1 MVKRNSM
8 NKTPY
13 DIEHEIEGFHWWF
26 GVRKK
31 FLKSIISSLH
41 LPLECVALDIG
52 CGAGSNLKMIESA
65 GFNIIGLDR
74 SIYALSLVKK
84 KLNVPL
90 INGDLNRLPIRANS
104 IGLIIAADILEHLD
118 NDVNG
123 IREIYRSLREGGIL
137 ILTVPAFRSLWGVQ
151 DIVTG
156 HRRRYSKKEI
166 LDKLIHQRFDI
177 LKSSYFN
184 FFLFLPILLARRM
197 IYLLGLNVQS
207 ENEINSPFIN
217 FLLKAIFS
225 LEPHMLKYFSFPFGV
240 SIFCIAKKVG

>member
-1 MVKRNSM
+1 M

-41 LPLECVALDIG
+41 LPLEGVALDIG
-52 CGAGSNLKMIESA
+52 CGAGSNLKTLESA

-118 NDVNG
+118 NDLNG
-123 IREIYRSLREGGIL
+123 IREIYRSLRQEGIL
-137 ILTVPAFRSLWGVQ
+137 ILTVPAFRSLWGAQ

-166 LDKLIHQRFDI
+166 LNKLTHEGFAI
-177 LKSSYFN
+177 LSSSYFN
-184 FFLFLPILLARRM
+184 FFLFLPILVARRL
-197 IYLLGLNVQS
+197 IHLLGVKVES
-207 ENEINSPFIN
+207 ENEINSPVIN
-217 FLLKAIFS
+217 FFLKTIFS
-225 LEPHMLKYFSFPFGV
+225 VEPLILKYISFPFGV
-240 SIFCIAKKVG
+240 SIFCVAKKVRS